1 MAYIGNSPDL
11 NESVDTAQLKSP
23 LTGDL
28 GLGADADGTDRILT
42 FGHSTL
48 KSVIGIDDSAD
59 IFAINTD
66 DAFEAAND
74 LEIDASGNVTISN
87 GDLSVGDDASL
98 TSDSSVFNMGAGNDF
113 TMTHDGT
120 TGITLAAT
128 PISINSTG
136 DLTLDST
143 TDIVLD
149 AAGGNFEFKDAGT
162 TQLTIDVDG
171 TAGDIDV
178 NLNVNGDDLV
188 FNQYDGTEVMRLG
201 DGGEVTMPSQP
212 AFHVHPASAQTNIA
226 TGGVTI
232 VYGTER
238 FDVGSNFAS
247 NTFTAPIGGKYF
259 LQVSIQL
266 RNVDT
271 ASAYYVTSL
280 ITSNKTYEFTF
291 DPGMSEGEGD
301 WNAWNWEFSTIAD
314 MDASDTAY
322 VTLNQETGTAQS
334 DINVAGTWF
343 SGCLVC

>member
-1 MAYIGNSPDL
+1 MGYIGNSPAL
-11 NESVDTAQLKSP
+11 NESVDTAQLASP
-23 LTGDL
+23 LTLAGNLTL
-28 GLGADADGTDRILT
+28 GSDADGTDRLLS

-48 KSVIGIDDSAD
+48 KSVIGIDDD
-59 IFAINTD
+59 QDVFAINTD
-66 DAFEAAND
+66 NAFEAAND
-74 LEIDASGNVTISN
+74 IEIDASGS
-87 GDLSVGDDASL
+87 
-98 TSDSSVFNMGAGNDF
+98 
-113 TMTHDGT
+113 
-120 TGITLAAT
+120 
-128 PISINSTG
+128 
-136 DLTLDST
+136 
-143 TDIVLD
+143 
-149 AAGGNFEFKDAGT
+149 
-162 TQLTIDVDG
+162 
-171 TAGDIDV
+171 
-178 NLNVNGDDLV
+178 
-188 FNQYDGTEVMRLG
+188 
-201 DGGEVTMPSQP
+201 VTMPKQP
-212 AFHVHPASAQTNIA
+212 AFHVHPTSAQSSIA